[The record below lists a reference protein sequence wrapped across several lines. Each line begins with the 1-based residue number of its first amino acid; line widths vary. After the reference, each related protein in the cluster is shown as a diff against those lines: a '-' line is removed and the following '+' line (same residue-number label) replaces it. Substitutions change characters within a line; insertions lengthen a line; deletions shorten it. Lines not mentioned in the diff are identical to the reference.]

1 MAAEKATEGGQNDGK
16 NNFSKTMVEF
26 TAHINAPLQKLDS
39 ASSEDAYNFYA
50 SYYKKIPQSQGED
63 RDRMTKKLNVDL
75 SENVGVDQCEN
86 ADLEVREN
94 AEVDTPENAEVEP
107 RENSELKKE
116 SKSKTQYLPRSEVAS
131 QPQVE
136 NISQND
142 LIENEY
148 ILYQMVNR
156 VNHMPI
162 VDNRSYIGKSTKSGH
177 RFQKKPLTRQD
188 FDNSQYNNMPHDQSI
203 RVDSKIAPMN
213 SKLRKIFDIIFVRN
227 IERIDERNPNR
238 NGLP

>member
-1 MAAEKATEGGQNDGK
+1 MSAEKATEGGQNDGK

-26 TAHINAPLQKLDS
+26 TAHINTPLQKLDS
-39 ASSEDAYNFYA
+39 TSSEDAYNFYA

-63 RDRMTKKLNVDL
+63 RDRMTTKLNVDL
-75 SENVGVDQCEN
+75 SENVGVDQREN
-86 ADLEVREN
+86 AGVDTRGN
-94 AEVDTPENAEVEP
+94 AEVDTPENAELEAC
-107 RENSELKKE
+107 ENSEVKE
-116 SKSKTQYLPRSEVAS
+116 ESIPKTQYLPRSEVQS

-136 NISQND
+136 SFSQND

-177 RFQKKPLTRQD
+177 RFQKKPVTRQD
-188 FDNSQYNNMPHDQSI
+188 FEHSKHYNLPHDQSI
-203 RVDSKIAPMN
+203 RVDSKIATMN

-227 IERIDERNPNR
+227 IEWIDERNPNR